1 MAAAHQPIASESS
14 FSIPGDLDEIIDKRA
29 SFILK
34 KHDASTTV
42 GIIAAGDFGLPR
54 SLLLKRF
61 NYRGLFDFMIHRIF
75 IGRAKRL
82 WDTNMELYRKGL
94 PVPEPIT
101 YVESSL
107 KKKNA
112 FFVSSV
118 ISDAD
123 SLSAFYRKGTLPGN
137 RELGR
142 KLAETV
148 SQWHLAG
155 AVHGDLKWP
164 NILIQNNAGT
174 YRCFFIDL
182 DQARIYSRPC
192 IKGIIRDIERFYRF
206 ALQLGAE
213 QWVETEFLP
222 EYLSFFPVAMKNNM
236 DLAGIRNRALKEW
249 TKKGRKKL

>member
-1 MAAAHQPIASESS
+1 MTAGYQGGPPEYNFS
-14 FSIPGDLDEIIDKRA
+14 FPGNLDEIIERGT
-29 SFILK
+29 SFVLK
-34 KHDASTTV
+34 KHDVSTTV
-42 GIIAAGDFGLPR
+42 GIIEAGDFGLSR
-54 SLLLKRF
+54 SLLVKRF
-61 NYRGLFDFMIHRIF
+61 NYRGLFDFLIHRIF

-123 SLSAFYRKGTLPGN
+123 SLSALYRKGNLSGN

-142 KLAETV
+142 RLAETI
-148 SQWHLAG
+148 SGWHLSG

-192 IKGIIRDIERFYRF
+192 IKGISGDIERFYRF

-222 EYLSFFPVAMKNNM
+222 EYVSFFPVAMRNNM
-236 DLAGIRNRALKEW
+236 DLTGIKNKALKEW
-249 TKKGRKKL
+249 TKKGRKRL